1 MVHTGSVWRRAR
13 MGVLVPIATV
23 ACAATLAAC
32 GSSDSDTASTPASG
46 GTSTGAAQ
54 ADGSQASM
62 EKAQAGIEP
71 FLEPS
76 PIPVDEPLTKK
87 PPAGSKVV
95 FISCKSP
102 ECQQFIPGLKAAAAA
117 AGVELETILAGT
129 SAQDVNSAFQ
139 SAAQMKPLAIIDPAL
154 DPSLWRQ
161 ASKQL
166 QAQGTPVI
174 GHAVIEPEGEKN
186 FAGIVMSEEALEQWG
201 RIQADFVYTKTG
213 DDTKAVALNTPEF
226 KIFKPMADAFTAE
239 LESLC
244 PSCEPE
250 VLDIPA
256 AELGTKAPSRIVSYL
271 QAHPDVNWVVTS
283 APSQVFGLPP
293 ALKAAGLKVNI
304 MSDGGLPQNY
314 EYIKSGDQVADLS
327 LDYNQETWLM
337 MDQALRAGTGQEISP
352 EEFGATASQQIITKE
367 DVTFDPAQGW
377 TAFPDYQETFKKL
390 WNAAG

>member
-1 MVHTGSVWRRAR
+1 MGYTGSVWRRLR
-13 MGVLVPIATV
+13 MGAVVSLMVV
-23 ACAATLAAC
+23 ACAGTLAAC
-32 GSSDSDTASTPASG
+32 GSSDNDSNSTTASGA
-46 GTSTGAAQ
+46 STGSATQ

-62 EKAQAGIEP
+62 AKAQNAIKP
-71 FLEPS
+71 YLEPS
-76 PIPVDEPLTKK
+76 PIPVDEPLAKK

-186 FAGIVMSEEALEQWG
+186 FAGIVMSKEALQDWG
-201 RIQADFVYTKTG
+201 RIQANFVYSQTG
-213 DDTKAVALNTPEF
+213 DKTRAVYLNTPEF
-226 KIFKPMADAFTAE
+226 KIFGPMAEAFTTE
-239 LESLC
+239 LSSLC
-244 PSCEPE
+244 PSCKPD

-256 AELGTKAPSRIVSYL
+256 ADLGTKAPSRIVSYL

-327 LDYNQETWLM
+327 VDYNQETWLM

-352 EEFGATASQQIITKE
+352 KEFGATASQQILTK
-367 DVTFDPAQGW
+367 DDMTFDTSKGW

-390 WNAAG
+390 WGAS